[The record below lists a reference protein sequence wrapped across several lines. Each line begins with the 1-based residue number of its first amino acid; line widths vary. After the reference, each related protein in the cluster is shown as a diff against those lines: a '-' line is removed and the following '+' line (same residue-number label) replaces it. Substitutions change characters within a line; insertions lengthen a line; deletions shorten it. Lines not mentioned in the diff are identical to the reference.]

1 MNGVITMSHLEHLI
15 ENTLFY
21 ISKYP
26 EATTEDIQERIAN
39 DEHLRWLM
47 GLNPRYVY
55 EFCKYINKNYIKK
68 VDCSQVRE

>member
-1 MNGVITMSHLEHLI
+1 MSHLEHLI

-26 EATTEDIQERIAN
+26 EATTEDIQERIAS
-39 DEHLRWLM
+39 DEHLRWLT

-68 VDCSQVRE
+68 VDYSQARE